1 MVGAALFDAAAYQDE
16 HARGLR
22 PYMFSDSALGRV
34 WQAIG
39 TTIESGKP
47 VGTLE
52 VYAHLGDD
60 ARLNISDLAE
70 LQAGIPSA
78 ANISYYGDRVLDA
91 YVHREL
97 DRLPELL
104 RDEEDPRVRARD
116 FALRARNLTEFGGS
130 QRIKV
135 HRDWSGAAPSREW
148 ICNGWLGYRLTLFTG
163 HGGRGKSRLALQL
176 AAAVASGASSSWIP
190 PEPDSTPTVPCAA
203 IDASGAPVLLAS
215 WEDEQDE
222 VHRRLQTMAADKR
235 LPWAA
240 SERIEDRLHFA
251 DMAGYGPLWETTDYS
266 NNGKLTGTGHELRE
280 IAERIKARLL
290 IIDPRAAAYAG
301 DENNRAQVRAFI
313 SHWDRWARET
323 RCAVLIVDH
332 LPKYASKPRPSGS
345 DEPSYAGST
354 DWHNAARS
362 VWTLERTQN
371 KDTVLRC
378 DKSNYGP
385 APEPVY
391 LASGDGCAWFATT
404 DRATAGVRRVKGVS
418 V

>member
-1 MVGAALFDAAAYQDE
+1 MGAGLFDVAAYRDE
-16 HARGLR
+16 YARGLR
-22 PYMFSDSALGRV
+22 PHMFSDSALGRV

-52 VYAHLGDD
+52 VYAHLGND
-60 ARLNISDLAE
+60 AKLNISDLAE
-70 LQAGIPSA
+70 LQSGIPSA
-78 ANISYYGDRVLDA
+78 ANISYYGDRVLEA

-104 RDEEDPRVRARD
+104 RDEEDPRVRARA
-116 FALRARNLTEFGGS
+116 FALHARNLTEFGGS

-176 AAAVASGASSSWIP
+176 AAAIASGAPSSWIP

-203 IDASGAPVLLAS
+203 IDASGASVLLAS

-222 VHRRLQTMAADKR
+222 VHRRLQTMAADER

-240 SERIEDRLHFA
+240 SERIQDRLHFA

-332 LPKYASKPRPSGS
+332 LPKYSSKPRKSGS

-362 VWTLERTQN
+362 VWTLELTKDR
-371 KDTVLRC
+371 DTVLRC

-385 APEPVY
+385 APEPVH
-391 LASGDGCAWFATT
+391 LASGDGCAWFAT
-404 DRATAGVRRVKGVS
+404 DAASEDSIRPGEVVR
-418 V
+418 